1 VSFSS
6 VVLVVSLSE
15 SLILALPR
23 PVSVIDIGAVTG
35 VSTPMRPRR
44 TPPLSERVLGRGAQM

>member
-1 VSFSS
+1 
-6 VVLVVSLSE
+6 
-15 SLILALPR
+15 
-23 PVSVIDIGAVTG
+23 VSVIDIGAVTG